1 MSLLSECASSIRRGV
16 PLAGMTWFKLGGA
29 ARYMVSPS
37 GVEELRES
45 LQWARQSGTPF
56 KILGGGANVLISD
69 DGFDGLVIRLD
80 QPAFGEVRFDHDRVH
95 VGAGADLMILARDCA
110 RRGLS
115 GLECMAGIPG
125 TVGGAV
131 TMNAGGRF
139 GSFGNAVERVSV
151 MDGEGNVRDEPASRM
166 NFGYRRSD
174 VGDRIVLGAVLR
186 LMPAPA
192 ERVLERFKECWDFK
206 KRSQPMAD
214 HSAGCFF
221 KNPPD
226 ESAGRLIDEA
236 GLKGATVGRARVST
250 CHANFIVA
258 DKGATSSEV
267 IKLAEQVRRVV
278 HQKTGIRLEFEIDV
292 W

>member
-16 PLAGMTWFKLGGA
+16 PLAGMTWFRLGGA

-37 GVEELRES
+37 GVQELRES
-45 LQWARQSGTPF
+45 LQWARQSGVPV
-56 KILGGGANVLISD
+56 KILGAGANVLISD

-80 QPAFGEVRFDHDRVH
+80 QPAFGKVRYDHDRVDA
-95 VGAGADLMILARDCA
+95 GAGANLMILTRDCA

-139 GSFGNAVERVSV
+139 GSFGNAVERVTL
-151 MDGEGNVRDEPASRM
+151 MDAEGNVFDEPASRM
-166 NFGYRRSD
+166 NFGYRSSN
-174 VGDRIVLGAVLR
+174 VHDRIVLGAVIR
-186 LMPAPA
+186 VMPAPA
-192 ERVLERFKECWDFK
+192 DRVLERFMECWDYK
-206 KRSQPMAD
+206 KQSQPMAE

-221 KNPPD
+221 KNPPGD
-226 ESAGRLIDEA
+226 SAGRLIDAA
-236 GLKGATVGRARVST
+236 GLKGASVGQARVST
-250 CHANFIVA
+250 CHANFLVA
-258 DKGATSSEV
+258 DHGATSGEV
-267 IKLAEQVRRVV
+267 IELAEHVRRVI